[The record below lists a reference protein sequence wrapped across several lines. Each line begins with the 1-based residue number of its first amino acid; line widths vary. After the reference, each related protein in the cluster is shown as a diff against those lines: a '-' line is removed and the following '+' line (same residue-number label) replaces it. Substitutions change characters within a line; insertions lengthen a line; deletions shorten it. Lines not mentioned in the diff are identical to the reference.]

1 MHSSV
6 RDTAHAAMRTH
17 SVGAWRGI
25 PPALHRARCTEP
37 ALGTRSAAHFGER
50 VAHFDVECSKTD
62 ASKKFCEAQEV
73 TGFPTLKL

>member
-1 MHSSV
+1 
-6 RDTAHAAMRTH
+6 
-17 SVGAWRGI
+17 
-25 PPALHRARCTEP
+25 
-37 ALGTRSAAHFGER
+37 